1 MYFFHLRRNG
11 ETILD
16 PDGTVL
22 ASHDE
27 AYRAAVLEA
36 RELIVRIL
44 SSDDS
49 VPFDDG
55 IEIADENGLVVHTVT
70 FEAAMRKRPAGGVP

>member
-27 AYRAAVLEA
+27 AYRAAVLE
-36 RELIVRIL
+36 RE
-44 SSDDS
+44 
-49 VPFDDG
+49 
-55 IEIADENGLVVHTVT
+55 N
-70 FEAAMRKRPAGGVP
+70 